1 MLEQKFVKFFRC
13 QKKIFWNYLTFSIAK
28 IHNLSYQLWWKNRS
42 IEIRMRLQ
50 NLFELFVDMQANC
63 YLETTGAKEEVKPW
77 RNLRVD
83 FHLLVWWKLLSSKVC
98 VIYRV
103 SVIWQVF
110 FKFWLRVHI
119 ISLYFLKK
127 KRQGIGK
134 GKSKNQSIIPTAK
147 LVSCLY

>member
-1 MLEQKFVKFFRC
+1 M
-13 QKKIFWNYLTFSIAK
+13 YTFSYTYTFRHLLAGQHKGVKQILRGNFFVGKKKYSEIIWPLVLLK

-42 IEIRMRLQ
+42 IEIRMRIQ

-77 RNLRVD
+77 RILRVD

-110 FKFWLRVHI
+110 FEFWLRVHI

-127 KRQGIGK
+127 NARE
-134 GKSKNQSIIPTAK
+134 
-147 LVSCLY
+147 